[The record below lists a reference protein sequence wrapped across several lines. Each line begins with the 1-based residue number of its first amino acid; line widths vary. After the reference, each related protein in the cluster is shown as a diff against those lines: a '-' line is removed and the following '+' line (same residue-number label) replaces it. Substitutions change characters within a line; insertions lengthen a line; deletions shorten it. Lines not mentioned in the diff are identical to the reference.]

1 MGREEARGSVNIA
14 AGTERAESGD
24 ARIYL
29 VAAVAENGVIG
40 ASGKL
45 PWYLPE
51 DLRHFKQVTTGHPV
65 IMGRKTWESIGKPLP
80 NRNNIVVSRR
90 AGFVAPGAQVASSL
104 DGALAL
110 CPGRE
115 SVMVIGG
122 NELFRAAL
130 PRAAGLILTE
140 IHRAYEGDVRF
151 PEFDRRAW
159 KETRREPRVAANGIR
174 FDFVWYARAA

>member
-1 MGREEARGSVNIA
+1 MANA
-14 AGTERAESGD
+14 P
-24 ARIYL
+24 IYL

-40 ASGKL
+40 AHGKL

-51 DLRHFKQVTTGHPV
+51 DLRHFKQVTTGHPI

-80 NRNNIVVSRR
+80 NRTSIVISRR
-90 AGFVAPGAQVASSL
+90 PGYVAPGAQVASSL

-115 SVMVIGG
+115 SVFVIGG
-122 NELFRAAL
+122 NEVFRAAL

-140 IHRAYEGDVRF
+140 IHRDYEGDVRF
-151 PEFDRRAW
+151 PEFDRHAW
-159 KETRREPRVAANGIR
+159 KETRRESRVAANGIR

>member
-1 MGREEARGSVNIA
+1 MAN
-14 AGTERAESGD
+14 

-40 ASGKL
+40 ANGKL
-45 PWYLPE
+45 PWHLPE
-51 DLRHFKQVTTGHPV
+51 DLRHFKQVTMGHPV

-80 NRNNIVVSRR
+80 NRTNIVISRR
-90 AGFVAPGAQVASSL
+90 PGFVAPGAQVASSL
-104 DGALAL
+104 DEALAL
-110 CPGRE
+110 CAGRE

-122 NELFRAAL
+122 NEVFRAAL
-130 PRAAGLILTE
+130 PHAAGLILTE
-140 IHRAYEGDVRF
+140 IHRDYPGDVVF

-159 KETRREPRVAANGIR
+159 KETRRESRLATNGIP

>member
-1 MGREEARGSVNIA
+1 MSRQEAPDSVRIA
-14 AGTERAESGD
+14 AERSASAG

-40 ASGKL
+40 ANGKL

-65 IMGRKTWESIGKPLP
+65 IMGRKTWESIGRPLP
-80 NRNNIVVSRR
+80 NRTSIVVSRR
-90 AGFVAPGAQVASSL
+90 PGFVAPGAQGASSF
-104 DGALAL
+104 DEALTL
-110 CPGRE
+110 CTGRE

-122 NELFRAAL
+122 NEVFRAAL
-130 PRAAGLILTE
+130 PHAAGLILTE
-140 IHRAYEGDVRF
+140 IHRTYEGDVRF
-151 PEFDRRAW
+151 PEFDRNAW
-159 KETRREPRVAANGIR
+159 KETRRESRVAANGIP